1 MTRRAIRAAMAAAAI
16 CAGMGPVAGAAQNL
30 GNEDPV
36 PETYFREVFIGRYA
50 APGRCGTDDIEDLL
64 VISEVGVQIGDVLCE
79 GVGKMTWIDGWMRV
93 PLYTCRIDQRDWGDR
108 VLHLRRETGGDISV
122 RSSVDEPRVP
132 NEVMQRC
139 GP

>member
-1 MTRRAIRAAMAAAAI
+1 MTRRAIRAAMAAAAL

-36 PETYFREVFIGRYA
+36 PQTYFREVLIGRYA
-50 APGRCGTDDIEDLL
+50 APGRCGTDDVEDLL
-64 VISEVGVQIGDVLCE
+64 VVSEVGVQIGDVLCE
-79 GVGKMTWIDGWMRV
+79 GVGKMTWVDGWLRV
-93 PLYTCRIDQRDWGDR
+93 PLFTCRIDQRDQGQR
-108 VLHLRRETGGDISV
+108 TLRLKRETGGDLSV
-122 RSSVDEPRVP
+122 RSSVEPTRVP